1 MEITNTPI
9 EDLVPY
15 TNNPRKNDKAVD
27 SVAKSIQ
34 EFGFKVPIILDNDNV
49 IITGHTRLKAAKQLG
64 MKEVP
69 TIKAE
74 DLTPEQVK
82 AFRIMDNKSQ
92 EYSGWD
98 WELLKTEFESMD
110 NLNLTGFTEAEIDK
124 IMDFKE
130 EESTQGKKEPKYDI
144 KPGDIYQLGK
154 HRIICGD
161 STKEET
167 YLNLI
172 PKGTSIQ
179 CVFTD
184 PPYGVSYS
192 GISNQGRKSPKRG
205 NNRTWDVIEGDDLRG
220 DDLYNLINDSF
231 TQVNQH
237 LIKNGSIYVFHSSSN
252 QIIFEKALNNAGFEI
267 KQQLIWNKH
276 HVLGRSHYHWCH
288 EPLFYGCRIGEAPLF
303 VGTRSNRTILNTLD
317 PEKMTIEELKRLVKK
332 IKEES
337 TMWDIKKDNS
347 QDYIHPTQ
355 KPTKLAIRAMVN
367 SSKVGDIILD
377 PFAGSGSTLM
387 ACEERNRVCYTIE
400 LDPVFC
406 SHIIQRWE
414 DSTGNK
420 VVKLTKDDK

>member
-98 WELLKTEFESMD
+98 WELF
-110 NLNLTGFTEAEIDK
+110 
-124 IMDFKE
+124 
-130 EESTQGKKEPKYDI
+130 
-144 KPGDIYQLGK
+144 
-154 HRIICGD
+154 
-161 STKEET
+161 
-167 YLNLI
+167 
-172 PKGTSIQ
+172 
-179 CVFTD
+179 
-184 PPYGVSYS
+184 
-192 GISNQGRKSPKRG
+192 
-205 NNRTWDVIEGDDLRG
+205 
-220 DDLYNLINDSF
+220 NLINDSF